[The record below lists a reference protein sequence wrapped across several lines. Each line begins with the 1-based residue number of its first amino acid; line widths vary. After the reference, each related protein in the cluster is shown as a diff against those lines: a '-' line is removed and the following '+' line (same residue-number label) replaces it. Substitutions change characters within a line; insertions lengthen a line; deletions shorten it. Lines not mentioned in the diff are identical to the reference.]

1 MLIKTEYSK
10 TIDLMLSPGSLSICT
25 ASWSDWKESPAHFA
39 QACDLGSWPHFAV
52 FQHHHR
58 GSERALVLGKDS
70 ACTVKPE

>member
-10 TIDLMLSPGSLSICT
+10 MIDLMLSPGSLSVCT
-25 ASWSDWKESPAHFA
+25 GSWKESLAHFA
-39 QACDLGSWPHFAV
+39 QAFDLGSWLHFAV